1 MSNWSFFP
9 FNTLQLGL
17 RTRTILDHCDLFR
30 EDGAIT
36 ECDMDQRIEAHF
48 NTLLDQVAEWRRN
61 RTREEDVDLL
71 SRIEDMH
78 RDFPL
83 ENQQT
88 FNQVGVDNH

>member
-1 MSNWSFFP
+1 
-9 FNTLQLGL
+9 
-17 RTRTILDHCDLFR
+17 
-30 EDGAIT
+30 
-36 ECDMDQRIEAHF
+36 MDQRIEAHF

-88 FNQVGVDNH
+88 FNQVGVNNHEEGPGGGGNYPACPRRNSRCSNFPRMKV